1 MKRIKNAN
9 QMFLVVI
16 LFYLAGSFLLRRVE
30 LPVNLSLVMG
40 EILMAVPV
48 FVCCLAMKT
57 NPLREV
63 PMRPLRI
70 SVILLLIVFA
80 FSMLPVVAVVNLI
93 SMLFSKNYVVDV
105 VDRISGNPLA
115 LNLLLMA
122 VVPCI
127 VEELAF
133 RGVFYHS
140 YRRRGLWIGAIV
152 SGGLFG
158 LMHMNFNQFS
168 YAFLM
173 GIVFAILVE
182 ATGSIFAP
190 MVVHFMINANSVVL
204 SWLTQRFGAAAAA
217 PANGAD
223 VWKVLLESAG
233 PGGLAVLAVVAGTLL
248 MMALGGAGIC
258 FALLLAMSKLS
269 KREAA
274 LAAFKPGRRRERA
287 EADGE
292 RMEGQAKERVV
303 DIYLITAVFIC
314 IAYMVWLNIKIG

>member
-9 QMFLVVI
+9 QLFLVVV
-16 LFYLAGSFLLRRVE
+16 LFYLAGSFLLRGVQ

-40 EILMAVPV
+40 EILMAAPIL
-48 FVCCLAMKT
+48 FYCLAMRT
-57 NPLREV
+57 NPLKGV
-63 PMRPLRI
+63 PLRPLRI

-80 FSMLPVVAVVNLI
+80 FSMLPVVAIVNLI

-122 VVPCI
+122 VVPCV

-133 RGVFYHS
+133 RGVFYHT
-140 YRRRGLWIGAIV
+140 YRRRGLWIGAFV
-152 SGGLFG
+152 SGGIFG

-168 YAFLM
+168 YAFLL

-204 SWLTQRFGAAAAA
+204 SWMTQKLGTAAAAA
-217 PANGAD
+217 PSGGMD
-223 VWKVLLESAG
+223 VWEVLLEGAG
-233 PGGLAVLAVVAGTLL
+233 PGGFAILAVVGGTLL

-274 LAAFKPGRRRERA
+274 LAAFKPGRRREYPEEGR
-287 EADGE
+287 ERERLLDG
-292 RMEGQAKERVV
+292 
-303 DIYLITAVFIC
+303 YLLAAVFVC
-314 IAYMVWLNIKIG
+314 VGYMVWLNIKIG